1 MAQEFFI
8 RKGSVNP
15 VLRMELI
22 KDGRYDFKKSMI
34 GNAIQDSVV
43 KFYMKDVETG
53 LLKVAKA
60 DADIVLA
67 QEEGCEEKYILQ
79 YKWKERD
86 TKKEGTYEGWFEINF
101 NGNLKEEGVDYPSGK
116 MIVPIQEK
124 LQIVILD

>member
-1 MAQEFFI
+1 MMEFI
-8 RKGSVNP
+8 IKKGSVNP

-22 KDGRYDFKKSMI
+22 KDGRYDFKKAMI
-34 GNAIQDSVV
+34 DNAIQDSVV

-86 TKKEGTYEGWFEINF
+86 TKKEGIYEGWFEINF

-124 LQIVILD
+124 LQIIILD

>member
-1 MAQEFFI
+1 MMEFI
-8 RKGSVNP
+8 IKKGSVNP

-22 KDGRYDFKKSMI
+22 KDGRYDFKKAMI
-34 GNAIQDSVV
+34 DNAIQDSVV
-43 KFYMKDVETG
+43 KFYMKDTETD

-86 TKKEGTYEGWFEINF
+86 TQKEGIYEGWFEIDF
-101 NGNLKEEGVDYPSGK
+101 NGDLKEEGVDYPSGK
-116 MIVPIQEK
+116 MRVPIQEK
-124 LQIVILD
+124 LQIIILE

>member
-1 MAQEFFI
+1 MMEFI
-8 RKGSVNP
+8 IKKGSVNP

-22 KDGRYDFKKSMI
+22 KDGRYDFKKAMI
-34 GNAIQDSVV
+34 DNALQDSVV

-124 LQIVILD
+124 LQIIILD

>member
-1 MAQEFFI
+1 MEFI
-8 RKGSVNP
+8 IKKGSVNP

-22 KDGRYDFKKSMI
+22 KDGRYDFKKAMI
-34 GNAIQDSVV
+34 DNALQDSVV

-101 NGNLKEEGVDYPSGK
+101 NGNLKEEGADYPSGK

>member
-22 KDGRYDFKKSMI
+22 KDGRYDFKKAMI
-34 GNAIQDSVV
+34 DNAIQDSVV
-43 KFYMKDVETG
+43 KFYMKDVETD

-86 TKKEGTYEGWFEINF
+86 TKKEGIYEGWFEIDF
-101 NGNLKEEGVDYPSGK
+101 NGNLTEDGVDYPSGK
-116 MIVPIQEK
+116 MRVPIQEK